1 MTDAMPLK
9 RRRHG
14 GNWKNN
20 VEDDLNR
27 LLEHSGV
34 TGAIVT
40 SKNGD
45 IITQAFKEVPKHR
58 ENAMMQLVKK
68 TVQTINT
75 MRNVPLRRVMFETD
89 DGSVILY
96 NAENVII
103 GCLLDKNYDLLS
115 IMLEI
120 RTVGDLVG
128 NHLNNGELSEK
139 ELETIVNRNRDE
151 FKTFASGFLKLI
163 DDHWGS
169 IIADRLVTEQMA
181 KQALR

>member
-1 MTDAMPLK
+1 MDAIPQK

-20 VEDDLNR
+20 VDEDLNR
-27 LLEHSGV
+27 LLGQGGV
-34 TGAIVT
+34 MGAIVT
-40 SKNGD
+40 SKSGD
-45 IITQAFKEVPKHR
+45 IITQAFKDVPKHR

-68 TVQTINT
+68 TMQTIHT

-96 NAENVII
+96 NTENVIV
-103 GCLLDKNYDLLS
+103 GCLLDRNYDLLS
-115 IMLEI
+115 IMLEV
-120 RTVGDLVG
+120 RTVGDLIG

-139 ELETIVNRNRDE
+139 ELESIVNRNRDE
-151 FKTFASGFLKLI
+151 FKTFAAGFLKVI

-181 KQALR
+181 RQALR

>member
-1 MTDAMPLK
+1 METTPQK

-20 VEDDLNR
+20 VEEDLNR
-27 LLEHSGV
+27 LLEQNGV
-34 TGAIVT
+34 MGAIVT

-45 IITQAFKEVPKHR
+45 IITQAFTDVPKHR

-75 MRNVPLRRVMFETD
+75 MRNVPLRRVMFETE

-96 NAENVII
+96 NADNVIV

-115 IMLEI
+115 VMLEI
-120 RTVGDLVG
+120 RTVGDMVG

-139 ELETIVNRNRDE
+139 ELETIGNRNRDE
-151 FKTFASGFLKLI
+151 FKTFASGFLELI

-169 IIADRLVTEQMA
+169 IIAERLVTEHMA
-181 KQALR
+181 KQTLR

>member
-1 MTDAMPLK
+1 MDMIPQK

-20 VEDDLNR
+20 VEEDLAR
-27 LLEHSGV
+27 LLAQGGV
-34 TGAIVT
+34 MGAIVT
-40 SKNGD
+40 SKSGD
-45 IITQAFKEVPKHR
+45 IITQSFNKFSKHR

-75 MRNVPLRRVMFETD
+75 MRNVPIRRVMFETD

-96 NAENVII
+96 NADNVII
-103 GCLLDKNYDLLS
+103 GCLLDKSYDLLS

-120 RTVGDLVG
+120 RIVGDLVG

-139 ELETIVNRNRDE
+139 ELESIMNANRDE
-151 FKTFASGFLKLI
+151 FKSFASGFLKVL
-163 DDHWGS
+163 DHHWGKN
-169 IIADRLVTEQMA
+169 ITDELVTEQLA
-181 KQALR
+181 RQALR